1 MASVFTIVIASMIFL
16 VSGSSDSQGNPLLSS
31 REKDYDA
38 VTKVVNEMFPFLCD
52 NEQCRHGAQLHAK
65 SGSVSD
71 SSEPIDIDVYFL
83 RFVNRILGELVKG
96 IMSNG
101 VPESERTAMTVHLK
115 KKLINVMV
123 AATVFLH
130 NPMQALDNA
139 MSIFKPPSDNAQ
151 KAKEVIDR
159 YANMGSHEGLF
170 SDLDLPQHVAHLGQ
184 KLVESGAD
192 AEALQ
197 DLFSVFDHTSN
208 VLRLAKSFLET
219 GADGEALEG
228 LCSLIVYPSENETNV
243 KWVLKYL
250 SRKELR
256 QELISLISPSR
267 TIPPFP
273 NSLKFGTDVKALKS
287 RFFSIFR
294 LPRNF
299 ERHLS
304 KLVESGADADAL
316 AALLSL
322 FEHSS
327 SKMRLVNLVLRHRS
341 DDKHLQKLFRFFNDF
356 PNAARIVI
364 RAINAGCH
372 IGSAAPLLQ
381 DLYKTVHPRYD
392 HYIVSFLFTI
402 ATFLQNMHV
411 MNGTW
416 TRVNQTRQILK
427 NYFFNF

>member
-192 AEALQ
+192 AEAL
-197 DLFSVFDHTSN
+197 
-208 VLRLAKSFLET
+208 AE
-219 GADGEALEG
+219 
-228 LCSLIVYPSENETNV
+228 
-243 KWVLKYL
+243 
-250 SRKELR
+250 
-256 QELISLISPSR
+256 
-267 TIPPFP
+267 
-273 NSLKFGTDVKALKS
+273 
-287 RFFSIFR
+287 
-294 LPRNF
+294 
-299 ERHLS
+299 
-304 KLVESGADADAL
+304 
-316 AALLSL
+316 LLSF

-327 SKMRLVNLVLRHRS
+327 SNMRLVNLVLRHS
-341 DDKHLQKLFRFFNDF
+341 YDVGALQNLFRFFNDF